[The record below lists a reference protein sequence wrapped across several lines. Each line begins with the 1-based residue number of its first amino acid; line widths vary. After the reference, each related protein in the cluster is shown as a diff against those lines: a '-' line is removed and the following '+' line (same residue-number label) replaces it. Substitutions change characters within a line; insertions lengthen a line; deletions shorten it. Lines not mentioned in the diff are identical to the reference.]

1 MIDLRNRIKHWSRA
15 PAVRRGLGRL
25 TAGHIRLVKASTRW
39 ITINGEVMAQAW
51 AGKQAVIVAFWHNRL
66 ALMPY
71 CWPSPAAFHMLISDH
86 PDGQLIARAVGT
98 LGISTIA
105 GSSTRGGGGALRELI
120 RKLKAGESVG
130 ITPDGPRGPVE
141 VAQDGVIALARLSG
155 AVIIPAAVS
164 VSNRV
169 RLKTWDRLIIGLPFS
184 RGAMVWGNPIT
195 VPRECDS
202 AMAEALRGQVQD
214 ELCRV
219 SAAADEAA
227 DARA

>member
-1 MIDLRNRIKHWSRA
+1 MDLRNRIKHWSRA

-39 ITINGEVMAQAW
+39 TTINGEVMAQAW

-66 ALMPY
+66 ALMPN
-71 CWPSPAAFHMLISDH
+71 CWPSRAAFHMLISGH
-86 PDGQLIARAVGT
+86 PDGQLIARAVGIF
-98 LGISTIA
+98 GISTIT
-105 GSSTRGGGGALRELI
+105 GSSTHGGGGALRELI

-130 ITPDGPRGPVE
+130 ITPDGPRGPAE
-141 VAQDGVIALARLSG
+141 IAQDGVIALARLSG
-155 AVIIPAAVS
+155 AVIVPAAVS
-164 VSNRV
+164 VSHRL

-184 RGAMVWGNPIT
+184 RGAMVWGNPIS
-195 VPRECDS
+195 VPRECDT
-202 AMAEALRGQVQD
+202 AEAEVLRRRLQE

-219 SAAADEAA
+219 STDADEAA